1 MLPLRGLKVEGSIVN
16 GPELKGDCEMDNL
29 SKKLEKE
36 ILGVLHDTVY
46 KGKFISIHVKKSR
59 FKKLLRETKKMI
71 RYFCENHRDV
81 LVKDSRFF
89 SRKGHISLETLVYFF
104 LQLGAKSLKCNLNE
118 FRKMLPRD
126 VTLSGLCQKRDKL
139 SIHGIIELLL
149 TMNQFFSRGY
159 TKTYKKLRVLAV
171 DGTDISII
179 TNPEDTASYFNSS
192 PKAKGRKG
200 KEQSKKGFNMC
211 HLTVFYDVL
220 THTYVDAVFSP
231 RRDSSERRDLADLL
245 ENLKKR
251 MDSSTSP
258 QEIKHLILADRG
270 FECLDLLLMVADIDQ
285 YFLFRAKSPS
295 CCNSILH
302 NRELPDELE
311 EFDVDRTID
320 VCWRKKTPSKL
331 RPDGYGYVGY
341 KGGTVKNP
349 TRVFKFRIVKCKL
362 PSKDR
367 NGKPRYEYLVT
378 NLPRL
383 EFDLEDIYKL
393 YWKRWG
399 IETSFNTL
407 KHTLAGIY
415 FHSEDRERIGKE
427 MWFSLIRANLF
438 KRLADEFYVE
448 NESDNGKKYALD
460 FKLFASQCYSLLRKN
475 ISIDKLLEMK
485 CDSYREVK
493 GYRTYPRNLR
503 AQGARPLQNRPV
515 G

>member
-1 MLPLRGLKVEGSIVN
+1 MLPLRGLKVEGLIVN
-16 GPELKGDCEMDNL
+16 GPELKGDCEMVNL
-29 SKKLEKE
+29 GKKLEKE
-36 ILGVLHDTVY
+36 ILGILCDTVY

-81 LVKDSRFF
+81 LVKESRFF
-89 SRKGHISLETLVYFF
+89 SRKGRISLETLVYFF
-104 LQLGAKSLKCNLNE
+104 LQLGAKSLKCNLDE
-118 FRKMLPRD
+118 FRKMLPED

-139 SIHGIIELLL
+139 SINGIIELLRA
-149 TMNQFFSRGY
+149 MNRFFSRGY
-159 TKTYKKLRVLAV
+159 TKTYKRLRILAV

-192 PKAKGRKG
+192 SKAKD
-200 KEQSKKGFNMC
+200 KEHSKKGFNMC
-211 HLTVFYDVL
+211 HLTAFYDVL

-245 ENLKKR
+245 NNLKR
-251 MDSSTSP
+251 GMDSSP
-258 QEIKHLILADRG
+258 FPKELKNLILADRG

-302 NRELPDELE
+302 NRDLPDEPE
-311 EFDVDRTID
+311 EFDVDRVID
-320 VCWRKKTPSKL
+320 VCRRKKTPSKL

-341 KGGTVKNP
+341 KEGTVRNP
-349 TRVFKFRIVKCKL
+349 TRVFKFRIIKCKL
-362 PSKDR
+362 ASKDR
-367 NGKPRYEYLVT
+367 NGKPQYEYLVT
-378 NLPRL
+378 NLPRE
-383 EFDLEDIYKL
+383 EFNLNEIHEL

-399 IETSFNTL
+399 IESSFKTL

-415 FHSEDRERIGKE
+415 FHSEDRERLAKE

-438 KRLADEFYVE
+438 NRLADEFYVE
-448 NESDNGKKYALD
+448 NKSNNGKKYALD
-460 FKLFASQCYSLLRKN
+460 FKLFASRCYSFLRKN
-475 ISIDKLLEMK
+475 ITIDELLEMK

-493 GYRTYPRNLR
+493 GYRTYPRKLR